1 MSRPKVSGVCRPG
14 NAPLPRGKAPDANSG
29 RPSGDSLSFF
39 APAREVVVRPWTG
52 RRDGAGPDQQAAEA
66 RVSYWDNT
74 DRILE
79 NIDRAR
85 SRDMERALSL
95 NDRRARGREMD
106 SEIPDGDAT
115 SPERLKRVFAV
126 VEAAYRNA
134 AQSSEIGPLAAR
146 FQAIGDISHHA
157 ARGDVS
163 VSVHY
168 LDSGRHDDV
177 GVVPFEIGSVHLEEA
192 KKESR
197 TSRPDVNAMRVLR
210 LRLRDGVLAAYRK
223 IEPRLRDALKERADI
238 GHVAAEVTLDL
249 RPAET
254 LE

>member
-1 MSRPKVSGVCRPG
+1 M
-14 NAPLPRGKAPDANSG
+14 
-29 RPSGDSLSFF
+29 
-39 APAREVVVRPWTG
+39 
-52 RRDGAGPDQQAAEA
+52 
-66 RVSYWDNT
+66 SYWDDT

-95 NDRRARGREMD
+95 NDRRARGSEMD
-106 SEIPDGDAT
+106 AEVPDGDAT
-115 SPERLKRVFAV
+115 SPERLKRVFAI

-163 VSVHY
+163 VSIHY

-177 GVVPFEIGSVHLEEA
+177 GVAPFEIGGADLEEA
-192 KKESR
+192 KKETR
-197 TSRPDVNAMRVLR
+197 TTRPDVNAMKVLR

-238 GHVAAEVTLDL
+238 GHVKADVTLDL